1 MQRETSADRTRRN
14 SIRHEGEFCSSREDS
29 SDEKIDKLLWPANV
43 APLTSVGCEKSMI
56 PEKENAPHPIDI
68 YVGGRMR
75 LRRIQLGLSQGALAS
90 KIGVSFQAVQKYE
103 SGDIRISA
111 SRLYDVAQVLQVS
124 PAFFFEGYPDGM
136 VAKNLAQDA
145 SAEIKE
151 TFDRREIM
159 SLIRGYYGIKDPQ
172 LQADILRLIAKLGN
186 REVEAG

>member
-1 MQRETSADRTRRN
+1 MMLQKD
-14 SIRHEGEFCSSREDS
+14 
-29 SDEKIDKLLWPANV
+29 
-43 APLTSVGCEKSMI
+43 
-56 PEKENAPHPIDI
+56 NAPHPIDV

-75 LRRIQLGLSQGALAS
+75 LRRIQLGLSQGALAG

-124 PAFFFEGYPDGM
+124 PGFFFEGYPDGL
-136 VAKNLAQDA
+136 VAKNLAQEA
-145 SAEIKE
+145 APEISE

-186 REVEAG
+186 REAEVQ